1 MAKTIAHSTF
11 AFPSPMPRP
20 EDIELNITRKDITL
34 LLMESHKKCENAT
47 EEVAVLREVAKLN
60 DLYPSTTNKLEI
72 NHTFVEQKMKD
83 LEQMSTDELLRMA
96 GDMPDALELPAPLEG
111 KYKEIEEE
119 KGESVGTVGNTNDV
133 MAMDTV
139 PMEAVMVTEPEGI

>member
-1 MAKTIAHSTF
+1 
-11 AFPSPMPRP
+11 
-20 EDIELNITRKDITL
+20 
-34 LLMESHKKCENAT
+34 
-47 EEVAVLREVAKLN
+47 
-60 DLYPSTTNKLEI
+60 
-72 NHTFVEQKMKD
+72 MKD

-139 PMEAVMVTEPEGI
+139 PMETVMVTEPEGI